1 MLAML
6 NVSNYVIQSAFIATA
21 IVSLAMIVAYTL
33 VPHHFAKLSHSLFIS
48 LLVGIAAQVLCAFL
62 LPSISG
68 IFNWVFV
75 LIFSG
80 YIGYDWYR
88 AQNVAP
94 TADNAI
100 DCACALYMDIVNL
113 FIRLLRIF
121 EKK

>member
-1 MLAML
+1 M
-6 NVSNYVIQSAFIATA
+6 
-21 IVSLAMIVAYTL
+21 
-33 VPHHFAKLSHSLFIS
+33 
-48 LLVGIAAQVLCAFL
+48 AFL
-62 LPSISG
+62 LPGISG

-75 LIFSG
+75 LIFG
-80 YIGYDWYR
+80 GNIGYDWYR

-100 DCACALYMDIVNL
+100 DCTCARYMDIVNL

>member
-1 MLAML
+1 M
-6 NVSNYVIQSAFIATA
+6 
-21 IVSLAMIVAYTL
+21 
-33 VPHHFAKLSHSLFIS
+33 
-48 LLVGIAAQVLCAFL
+48 AFL

-100 DCACALYMDIVNL
+100 DCVCARYMDIVNL

-121 EKK
+121 EKKQNACSSAIRFVLFRLFGILPSRDRVS